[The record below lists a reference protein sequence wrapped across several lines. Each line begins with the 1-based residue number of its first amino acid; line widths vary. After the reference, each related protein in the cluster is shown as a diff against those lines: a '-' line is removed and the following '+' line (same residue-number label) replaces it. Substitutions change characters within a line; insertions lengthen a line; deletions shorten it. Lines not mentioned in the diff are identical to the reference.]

1 MIEKSPLNGSINLT
15 EFIIVASHDRV
26 MHIEIRGILKGKQA
40 QTFPLMF
47 QDMTQAGHNA
57 FFFGWGG
64 FECAY
69 SIARTQISNDFNL
82 EILNLK
88 VPILVTGC
96 LIHRFSLFFFFFN
109 EKGTVS
115 ICLLFK
121 YDVVK
126 IILHAFLKELGQL
139 LN

>member
-47 QDMTQAGHNA
+47 QDMTQAIRH
-57 FFFGWGG
+57 FFWGGG